1 MNDIKI
7 DRSKLQAEYIDR
19 ILESMDMS
27 TLMMIVQENLEA
39 EFNQMGDVDF
49 VNEVTFHY
57 PDLLED

>member
-7 DRSKLQAEYIDR
+7 DRAVLQANYIDR

-57 PDLLED
+57 PDLLEE

>member
-1 MNDIKI
+1 MTDIKI

-27 TLMMIVQENLEA
+27 TLMMIAQENLEA
-39 EFNQMGDVDF
+39 EFNQMGDADF

>member
-19 ILESMDMS
+19 ILESMDTS
-27 TLMMIVQENLEA
+27 TLMLIVQEYLEA
-39 EFNQMGDVDF
+39 EYKQMGDEDLI
-49 VNEVTFHY
+49 NEISFHY

>member
-1 MNDIKI
+1 MTDIKI

-27 TLMMIVQENLEA
+27 TLMMIAQENLEA
-39 EFNQMGDVDF
+39 EFNQMGDEDF

>member
-1 MNDIKI
+1 MINI
-7 DRSKLQAEYIDR
+7 DRNKLQAEYIDR
-19 ILESMDMS
+19 ILEGMDMS
-27 TLMMIVQENLEA
+27 TLMMIAQENLEA